1 MNRKLSLAISCRRA
15 DQVRPVNGFTLMELL
30 IVLAIVT
37 MLTLIAIPTT
47 RSLFKHSHELSAKK
61 SLQTIQQAQIMYQ
74 DTFPANGFACKLSD
88 LGGDPS
94 AGAPTPTSAQILK
107 PDLSGGLKDG
117 YLVAITNCTKT
128 TVNGID
134 RANSYQVTAVPEAV
148 GKSGDRGYCLDSYG
162 DMKFDP
168 TGGTNCTQVVQ

>member
-1 MNRKLSLAISCRRA
+1 MIYRRA
-15 DQVRPVNGFTLMELL
+15 YTVRPANGFTLMELL

-61 SLQTIQQAQIMYQ
+61 SLQTIQQAQIMYA

-94 AGAPTPTSAQILK
+94 TGAPTPTSAQILK

-117 YLVAITNCTKT
+117 YIFTITACTKT
-128 TVNGID
+128 TVNGVD
-134 RANSYQVTAVPEAV
+134 RANTYQVTAIPEAV
-148 GKSGDRGYCLDSYG
+148 GKSGDRGYCLDQYG

-168 TGGTNCTQVVQ
+168 TGSVNCTQPVE

>member
-1 MNRKLSLAISCRRA
+1 MNCRCAHRA
-15 DQVRPVNGFTLMELL
+15 RPVNGFTLMELL

-61 SLQTIQQAQIMYQ
+61 SLQTIQSAEIMYN
-74 DTFPANGFACKLSD
+74 DTFSAYGFACKLSD

-117 YLVAITNCTKT
+117 YLFAITNCTKT
-128 TVNGID
+128 TVNGVD
-134 RANSYQVTAVPEAV
+134 RANSYQVTAIPEAV
-148 GKSGDRGYCLDSYG
+148 GKSGDRGYCIDQYG

-168 TGGTNCTQVVQ
+168 TGGTNCTQPVQ